1 MNFSHNKSN
10 RPDKIAWEEQNSSQK
25 TRTIVNGVTSM
36 VFLISIILQY
46 FTKNNTFYI
55 IGCCSIS
62 CMAVFHAFTSWKK
75 SKITSGVMLVLA
87 VIIVISALMELGML
101 KI

>member
-10 RPDKIAWEEQNSSQK
+10 QSDKIAWEEQNTSQK

-55 IGCCSIS
+55 VGCCSIS